1 MTPSR
6 RKLLCIALV
15 TLAGSPPR
23 SAAAQSDDSA
33 IAHALPARI
42 LYEPNASDLPDQ
54 ARPVLDGV
62 AAAMRLHEGLRIEL
76 VAYASG
82 PAARPAAARHLSLV
96 RAVYVRNYL
105 MEHSIA
111 STRIDLHP
119 LGRETDGGPPDRVD
133 IEALDR

>member
-6 RKLLCIALV
+6 RKLFCIALV
-15 TLAGSPPR
+15 TLAGSPPQ
-23 SAAAQSDDSA
+23 SAAQSDDSA

-42 LYEPNASDLPDQ
+42 LYEPNVSDLPDQ

-62 AAAMRLHEGLRIEL
+62 AAAMRLHEDLRIKL
-76 VAYASG
+76 IAYASG
-82 PAARPAAARHLSLV
+82 ATARPAAARHLSLV